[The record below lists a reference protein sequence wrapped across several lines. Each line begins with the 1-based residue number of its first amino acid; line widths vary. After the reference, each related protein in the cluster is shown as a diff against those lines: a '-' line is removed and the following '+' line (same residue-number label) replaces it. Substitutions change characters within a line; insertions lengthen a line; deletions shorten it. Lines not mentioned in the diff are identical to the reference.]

1 MRPLRN
7 SPVKST
13 GSDSPRGKPLTNRS
27 LLGDFKGVESQKLP
41 LIKTC
46 ENQVWPFVF
55 DTIFTFFRR
64 LKNREN
70 VFAAHRSH
78 LYQRLVIAG
87 YSHRTVTLIYMGLD
101 VMGLLFAL
109 LFLLKNAW
117 VDLCVI
123 ITLLLSSFGL
133 WGFTVVREQSILQT
147 KNSNGALEEKLI

>member
-1 MRPLRN
+1 
-7 SPVKST
+7 
-13 GSDSPRGKPLTNRS
+13 
-27 LLGDFKGVESQKLP
+27 
-41 LIKTC
+41 
-46 ENQVWPFVF
+46 
-55 DTIFTFFRR
+55 
-64 LKNREN
+64 
-70 VFAAHRSH
+70 
-78 LYQRLVIAG
+78 
-87 YSHRTVTLIYMGLD
+87 MGLD